1 MGSHNPRAAYTAIE
15 TPSFPVLCWVLTTI
29 RRQTKLPTWQ
39 RATNR
44 WKLGTCLG
52 KTAKGQQSWL
62 ASVELSCVC
71 LRSRVSTVLT
81 GKQGESQAV

>member
-15 TPSFPVLCWVLTTI
+15 TPSFPVLYWVLTTI
-29 RRQTKLPTWQ
+29 RRQTELPTWQ

-52 KTAKGQQSWL
+52 KTAMGQQEL
-62 ASVELSCVC
+62 ACYCGAISCLS
-71 LRSRVSTVLT
+71 
-81 GKQGESQAV
+81 GKQGVHSTHW

>member
-29 RRQTKLPTWQ
+29 HRQTEFPTWQ
-39 RATNR
+39 GAVNC

-52 KTAKGQQSWL
+52 KTAMGQQGL
-62 ASVELSCVC
+62 ATVALSRVY
-71 LRSRVSTVLT
+71 LGSRVSRVLT
-81 GKQGESQAV
+81 SKQGKSQDV